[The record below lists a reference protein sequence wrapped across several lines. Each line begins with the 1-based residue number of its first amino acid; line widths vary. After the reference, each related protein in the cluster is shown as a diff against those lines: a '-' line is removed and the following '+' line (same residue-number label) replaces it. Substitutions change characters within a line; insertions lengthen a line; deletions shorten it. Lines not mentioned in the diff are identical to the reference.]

1 MHCIICGNPH
11 NTHFN
16 NKHKEWW
23 CNKCS
28 SEINSAFSLES
39 EGWMGG
45 AASHHSHPSVERGHK
60 VVTDSRKEF
69 DNDD

>member
-1 MHCIICGNPH
+1 MRCAICGSTL

-28 SEINSAFSLES
+28 TQINNSFSIES
-39 EGWMGG
+39 EGWMSGTVTRDLQ
-45 AASHHSHPSVERGHK
+45 HSIEKGYE
-60 VVTDSRKEF
+60 VVTDSRKEY
-69 DNDD
+69 DKDD